1 MIKPASLSP
10 IAATFQEA
18 RARLAEQYQSD
29 RNADAYL
36 LAHSH
41 ALDEAVRALCVREG
55 LPEEDL
61 ALMAVGGYGRN
72 ELFPFSDIDLLVLT
86 ADDRTGDKAF
96 QEKISTFVTALWE
109 LGLSVGASVRNET
122 EFLEEA
128 INDVSVATTYLESRH
143 LWGDKTLAEAA
154 WRDFREDL
162 DAASFYRDKMLELA
176 RRHHRFEDSPYALEP
191 NLKESPGGLRDL
203 QVFLWC
209 AEAAGLANNVE
220 GMAAAGLIT
229 EKEVHALKSAWWN
242 LKQWRI
248 ALHLHTGRHED
259 RLIFDVQEELA
270 RKLGYESTD
279 LMRSSEAFMKRYYL
293 NARSVVQLS
302 VIQLQTLADKLLG
315 EVTADTTPTEDP
327 AFVMHGDELDIVDD
341 QVYKRDPTTILRTF
355 YQYYHRTDTGRY
367 ATRLLRALWHA
378 APSIDQAFRENPEN
392 QAMFMKILTMPKGAY
407 HALKDMNMWD
417 VLGRFLPAFRPIVG
431 QMQHDLYHIFT
442 VDQHTLRVVR
452 NIRRFARSEFA
463 HEYPHCSHLMAS
475 IEKPWRI
482 VIAGLF
488 HDIGKGQ
495 GGHHEVI
502 GAERMAD
509 FGRDFGFSQED
520 TDFMIFLVRNHLLMS
535 QVAQRQDISDPS
547 VVKRFVDT
555 VKDKAHLDALY
566 LLTVADI
573 RATSPKVWTP
583 WKGQLLERLYHSA
596 ADMIAGHS
604 SSTDEAMERRLSDAR
619 AKILAQAPDIDID
632 TFWKELDVVYFMRH
646 SSDEIIWHTLEL
658 APHRQTETPIVKV
671 QEASGKSGYV
681 ILLYMPDR
689 QGLFLR
695 TVAYLAKLG
704 LSIVDTRV
712 HTTRHGWALDTFL
725 VADRFDRYTLDD
737 LREKLEPG
745 LAAAVV
751 STAPLP
757 PPSQG
762 KLSRRSQH
770 FPLRPSVTL
779 IPDERGA
786 AWLLNIICTDRPG
799 LLYAIFRVLYDYG
812 INLQTAKIATLGERV
827 EDVFLI
833 DSPVLQDDATVIAL
847 EAKLLEA
854 LTVQQ
859 KKPEVSRPAF

>member
-1 MIKPASLSP
+1 MIKSSRPLSP
-10 IAATFQEA
+10 IAASFQEA
-18 RARLAEQYQSD
+18 SARLAEQYQSD

-41 ALDEAVRALCVREG
+41 ALDEAIKALCEREA
-55 LPEEDL
+55 LPTEDL
-61 ALMAVGGYGRN
+61 ALIAVGGYGRN

-86 ADDRTGDKAF
+86 ADHVTEDTAF
-96 QEKISTFVTALWE
+96 QEKIAAFVTALWE
-109 LGLSVGASVRNET
+109 FGLSVGASVRNT
-122 EFLEEA
+122 TSFLEEA
-128 INDVSVATTYLESRH
+128 LNDVSIATTYLESRH
-143 LWGDKTLAEAA
+143 LWGSETLTQEA
-154 WRDFREDL
+154 WQKFREKLNVAD
-162 DAASFYRDKMLELA
+162 FYRNKMLELS
-176 RRHHRFEDSPYALEP
+176 RRHHHFEDSPYALEP

-220 GMAAAGLIT
+220 GMATAGLIT
-229 EKEVHALKSAWWN
+229 EKEVHALKAAWWN

-248 ALHLHTGRHED
+248 ALHLLTGRHED
-259 RLIFDVQEELA
+259 RLIFDIQEELA
-270 RKLGYESTD
+270 KVLGYEATE
-279 LMRSSEAFMKRYYL
+279 LMRASEAFMKRYYL

-302 VIQLQTLADKLLG
+302 VIQLQTLANKILG
-315 EVTADTTPTEDP
+315 EVRAETTPTEDP

-341 QVYKRDPTTILRTF
+341 QVYTRDPSAILRTF

-378 APSIDQAFRENPEN
+378 VPSIDQTFREDPAN
-392 QAMFMKILTMPKGAY
+392 QAMFMQILTMPKGAY
-407 HALKDMNMWD
+407 HALKDMNIWD

-442 VDQHTLRVVR
+442 VDQHTLRVIR

-463 HEYPHCSHLMAS
+463 HEYPHCSHVMAS
-475 IEKPWRI
+475 VEKPWRI

-495 GGHHEVI
+495 GGHHDLI
-502 GAERMAD
+502 GAEKMAA
-509 FGRDFGFSQED
+509 FGKDFGFEQED
-520 TDFMIFLVRNHLLMS
+520 IDFMVFLVRYHLLMS
-535 QVAQRQDISDPS
+535 QVAQRQDISDPA

-555 VKDKAHLDALY
+555 VKDKAHLDSLY
-566 LLTVADI
+566 LLTIADI

-583 WKGQLLERLYHSA
+583 WKGQLIERLYHSA
-596 ADMIAGHS
+596 ADMLSGNS
-604 SSTDEAMERRLSDAR
+604 SSTDEAMELRLNSAR
-619 AKILAQAPDIDID
+619 AKILEKDPAIDID
-632 TFWKELDVVYFMRH
+632 SFWKELDVVYFMRH
-646 SSDEIIWHTLEL
+646 SSEEIIWHTLEL
-658 APHRQTETPIVKV
+658 TPNLHTQTPIVKV

-695 TVAYLAKLG
+695 AVAYLAKLG
-704 LSIVDTRV
+704 LSVVDTRV

-725 VADRFDRYTLDD
+725 VADRFERYTLEE
-737 LREKLEPG
+737 LQKKLEPG

-751 STAPLP
+751 SETPLP
-757 PPSQG
+757 APAQG

-779 IPDERGA
+779 TPDERGN
-786 AWLLNIICTDRPG
+786 AWILYIVCTDRPG
-799 LLYAIFRVLYDYG
+799 LLYGIFRVLYDYK

-833 DSPVLQDDATVIAL
+833 DSPVLRDDATVIAL
-847 EAKLLEA
+847 EAKLLEV
-854 LTVQQ
+854 LTVAP
-859 KKPEVSRPAF
+859 KVKH